1 MDILIQ
7 KLLQEFDTCR
17 EHTYHI
23 KDDIILEYYK
33 DTSHF
38 EKDRDIFFSKKPENI
53 EAFYL
58 LEYPFKGHEVFD
70 EKKFMD
76 LVNDIP
82 EFIVSLIKK
91 RMEAILTLPKY
102 QSVKRLDPVMLS
114 INNMK
119 ESSRIIYHS
128 WNLFLEVCAGGSDE
142 KLEKLQN
149 LLKLFQSGK
158 PKYDILG
165 LLQNIYNSI
174 IIMGNSQG
182 FEGFKQFDLII
193 HTDPLKRETLYS
205 IAGRELTPLKIL
217 NDLSLGESIEDLP
230 KLVLSRLNQDGYPLL
245 NAPSQYFI
253 HEPGIPYSPPEDQN
267 VDVEEET
274 ELLNTRESSLAIK
287 LAKLKT
293 PFITRN
299 KPLLNS
305 LVTLQPIIDSKMKI
319 LITGETGTG
328 KDVLANAIHEMSKR
342 KGIFIAIN
350 CAGITGS
357 LFESE
362 IFGHVKGAFTGAIA
376 DKKGAFELADGGTLF
391 LDEIGDLPLGQ
402 QAKLLRA
409 VESNT
414 FTRVGGQKEVKV
426 DVRVISATHIDLE
439 RQIQNK
445 LFREDLYSR
454 IKGITVD
461 LIPLDDRK
469 EDVPLIGEVLFN
481 KYSKIES
488 VKTPKEI
495 SADTFLPLSGKSWPR
510 NVRQLD
516 NHIHRIVAI
525 FKQSNQSLNDLKSIV
540 NDEVIEI
547 AIETD
552 FVFSGPTDQQCF
564 DAYIQMGCSINKT
577 WKKLSSSKD
586 TMTKIIYGIFVR
598 LLAHTGDVNASI
610 SFLIDHSV
618 LHKADTQVFE
628 DAFKSVVDSLKLKIS
643 KNKSLERQL
652 YTVDEQII
660 REFLKK
666 V

>member
-1 MDILIQ
+1 
-7 KLLQEFDTCR
+7 
-17 EHTYHI
+17 
-23 KDDIILEYYK
+23 
-33 DTSHF
+33 
-38 EKDRDIFFSKKPENI
+38 
-53 EAFYL
+53 
-58 LEYPFKGHEVFD
+58 
-70 EKKFMD
+70 
-76 LVNDIP
+76 
-82 EFIVSLIKK
+82 
-91 RMEAILTLPKY
+91 
-102 QSVKRLDPVMLS
+102 
-114 INNMK
+114 
-119 ESSRIIYHS
+119 
-128 WNLFLEVCAGGSDE
+128 
-142 KLEKLQN
+142 
-149 LLKLFQSGK
+149 
-158 PKYDILG
+158 
-165 LLQNIYNSI
+165 
-174 IIMGNSQG
+174 
-182 FEGFKQFDLII
+182 
-193 HTDPLKRETLYS
+193 
-205 IAGRELTPLKIL
+205 
-217 NDLSLGESIEDLP
+217 
-230 KLVLSRLNQDGYPLL
+230 
-245 NAPSQYFI
+245 
-253 HEPGIPYSPPEDQN
+253 EDQN

-414 FTRVGGQKEVKV
+414 VTRVGGQKEVKV

-481 KYSKIES
+481 KYAKIES

>member
-305 LVTLQPIIDSKMKI
+305 LVTL
-319 LITGETGTG
+319 
-328 KDVLANAIHEMSKR
+328 
-342 KGIFIAIN
+342 
-350 CAGITGS
+350 
-357 LFESE
+357 
-362 IFGHVKGAFTGAIA
+362 
-376 DKKGAFELADGGTLF
+376 
-391 LDEIGDLPLGQ
+391 
-402 QAKLLRA
+402 
-409 VESNT
+409 
-414 FTRVGGQKEVKV
+414 
-426 DVRVISATHIDLE
+426 
-439 RQIQNK
+439 
-445 LFREDLYSR
+445 
-454 IKGITVD
+454 
-461 LIPLDDRK
+461 
-469 EDVPLIGEVLFN
+469 
-481 KYSKIES
+481 
-488 VKTPKEI
+488 
-495 SADTFLPLSGKSWPR
+495 
-510 NVRQLD
+510 
-516 NHIHRIVAI
+516 
-525 FKQSNQSLNDLKSIV
+525 
-540 NDEVIEI
+540 
-547 AIETD
+547 
-552 FVFSGPTDQQCF
+552 
-564 DAYIQMGCSINKT
+564 
-577 WKKLSSSKD
+577 
-586 TMTKIIYGIFVR
+586 
-598 LLAHTGDVNASI
+598 
-610 SFLIDHSV
+610 
-618 LHKADTQVFE
+618 
-628 DAFKSVVDSLKLKIS
+628 
-643 KNKSLERQL
+643 
-652 YTVDEQII
+652 
-660 REFLKK
+660 
-666 V
+666 